1 MDSPARRS
9 GIPIP
14 KSKSNSMKKSFSK
27 SNDDLLSDSIDPT
40 SSSNELDL
48 FTLLEENIALKEKI
62 EEFSTKHNTSE
73 FYFIDE
79 RFRLHNEYA
88 CVWFFF

>member
-14 KSKSNSMKKSFSK
+14 KSKSSSLKKSMSK
-27 SNDDLLSDSIDPT
+27 SNDDLLSDNNIDPHNQ
-40 SSSNELDL
+40 SGDLDF

-62 EEFSTKHNTSE
+62 EDLTTKHNYRRHLNI
-73 FYFIDE
+73 F
-79 RFRLHNEYA
+79 
-88 CVWFFF
+88 